1 MTAQILP
8 ERFSD
13 GDFATWLRHFDRCA
27 SANAW
32 NDEKRLAK
40 LPAFLHGP
48 AAMYFDSLAAT
59 DKDTLPHLLD
69 SLTKC
74 FTPMANREQF
84 YREFEQ
90 QALRPTE
97 DPSLYLWRLKDL
109 LRRAEPDL
117 SADAFD
123 ALLRRQFM
131 KGLPLTLRIKLLES
145 DPTPNL
151 AKMVSLAQRFR
162 ALDDLPTDPPAQCAA
177 VHQNMPDS
185 PVVPEPS
192 HEQQQQR
199 LNHLERLISK
209 MADQQANLVATV
221 SALPLISPAP
231 VAPNTVSFSTKN
243 GVRCFFCHEEG
254 HVVRQCKKR
263 QGASRCT
270 ACGGWG
276 HSAQNCS
283 TLFPMDCNQYYLQGR
298 KSLNYQRV
306 PR

>member
-1 MTAQILP
+1 MSSQILP

-13 GDFATWLRHFDRCA
+13 GDFTTWLRHFDRCA

-48 AAMYFDSLAAT
+48 AAVYFDSLAAA

-69 SLTKC
+69 NLKNC
-74 FTPMANREQF
+74 FSPAANREKF

-131 KGLPLTLRIKLLES
+131 KGLPLALRLKLLES
-145 DPTPNL
+145 DPTPTL
-151 AKMVSLAQRFR
+151 DTMVSFAQRFC
-162 ALDDLPTDPPAQCAA
+162 ALNDLPVCPPAPCAA
-177 VHQNMPDS
+177 VQQNVPDS
-185 PVVPEPS
+185 PALSES
-192 HEQQQQR
+192 SNEQQQQR
-199 LNHLERLISK
+199 LDHLEHLISK
-209 MADQQANLVATV
+209 MADQQANLVAAV
-221 SALPLISPAP
+221 SSLTLNATTP
-231 VAPNTVSFSTKN
+231 VPPNNVSYHKKN

-254 HVVRQCKKR
+254 HIVRQCKKR

-276 HSAQNCS
+276 HNAQNCS
-283 TLFPMDCNQYYLQGR
+283 TLFCMDSNTLSLQGR

>member
-1 MTAQILP
+1 MTTQILP

-13 GDFATWLRHFDRCA
+13 GDFGTWLRHFDRCA

-32 NDEKRLAK
+32 DDDTRLAK

-48 AAMYFDSLAAT
+48 AAVYFDSLAAT
-59 DKDTLPHLLD
+59 QKDTLPHLLD
-69 SLTKC
+69 SLKSC
-74 FTPMANREQF
+74 FTPTANREKF

-131 KGLPLTLRIKLLES
+131 KGLPLTLRMKLLEA

-151 AKMVSLAQRFR
+151 ASMVSFAQRFR
-162 ALDDLPTDPPAQCAA
+162 ALDDLPMGPPASCAA
-177 VHQNMPDS
+177 VHQNKPDS
-185 PVVPEPS
+185 PALPES
-192 HEQQQQR
+192 LHVQQQQR
-199 LNHLERLISK
+199 LDHLEHLISK
-209 MADQQANLVATV
+209 MADQQDNLVAAV
-221 SALPLISPAP
+221 SSLSLNSTTP
-231 VAPNTVSFSTKN
+231 VPPKGVSYRPRE
-243 GVRCFFCHEEG
+243 GVRCFFCHEVG
-254 HVVRQCKKR
+254 HLVHQCKKC

-283 TLFPMDCNQYYLQGR
+283 TLSHMDSNQLSLQGC

>member
-131 KGLPLTLRIKLLES
+131 KGLPLTLRIKLLAS

-151 AKMVSLAQRFR
+151 AKMVSFAQRFR

-177 VHQNMPDS
+177 VNQNMPDS
-185 PVVPEPS
+185 PVFPEPS
-192 HEQQQQR
+192 NEQQQQR

-231 VAPNTVSFSTKN
+231 VAPNTVSFSAKN

-283 TLFPMDCNQYYLQGR
+283 TLFPMDCSQYYLQGR